1 MNCEEYVV
9 SKLKETELENE
20 VLKVN
25 VEALVKENEKLCK
38 RLDEIKAIVTADT
51 RFETDFASFYI
62 WGENNIKRFK
72 ELLGIPEE
80 EQEEEEN
87 GAEE

>member
-25 VEALVKENEKLCK
+25 VEALVKENEKLCE
-38 RLDEIKAIVTADT
+38 RLDEIKKIVTADT
-51 RFETDFASFYI
+51 RCETDFASFYI
-62 WGENNIKRFK
+62 WGETNIKRLK

-87 GAEE
+87 GK